1 MSEERGIRGVRALE
15 DEVKKL
21 AMLFEGE
28 ERVLVAYLFGSYA
41 RGLETP
47 RSDVDIAVLLSEVP
61 ERPLEYYMSLE
72 LRLAEAFG
80 RDVDLVFLNDAPPL
94 LKYQVI
100 KYGRLL
106 FSRDERV
113 RVMFEAKSLCEYL
126 DFSRALKRYDECF
139 MRRILA

>member
-1 MSEERGIRGVRALE
+1 ME
-15 DEVKKL
+15 DKVKKL
-21 AMLFEGE
+21 AMLFESE
-28 ERVLVAYLFGSYA
+28 KRVLVAYLFGSYA

-61 ERPLEYYMSLE
+61 ERPLEYYLHLE
-72 LRLAEAFG
+72 RELAKVLEM
-80 RDVDLVFLNDAPPL
+80 DVDLVFLNEAPPL

-126 DFSRALKRYDECF
+126 DFSRVLRRYDECF
-139 MRRILA
+139 MRRVLA

>member
-1 MSEERGIRGVRALE
+1 MRTME
-15 DEVKKL
+15 DKVKKL
-21 AMLFEGE
+21 AMLFESE
-28 ERVLVAYLFGSYA
+28 KRVLVAYLFGSYA

-61 ERPLEYYMSLE
+61 ERPLEYYLHLE
-72 LRLAEAFG
+72 HELAKVLEM
-80 RDVDLVFLNDAPPL
+80 DVDLVFLNDAPPL

-126 DFSRALKRYDECF
+126 DFSRVLRRYDECF
-139 MRRILA
+139 MRRVLE

>member
-1 MSEERGIRGVRALE
+1 VRTME
-15 DEVKKL
+15 DKVKKL
-21 AMLFEGE
+21 AMLFESE

-61 ERPLEYYMSLE
+61 ERPLEYYLHLE
-72 LRLAEAFG
+72 RELAKVLEM
-80 RDVDLVFLNDAPPL
+80 DVDLVFLNDAPPL

-126 DFSRALKRYDECF
+126 DFSRVLRRYDECF
-139 MRRILA
+139 MRRVLA

>member
-1 MSEERGIRGVRALE
+1 MRAME
-15 DEVKKL
+15 DRVKKL
-21 AMLFEGE
+21 AMLFESE
-28 ERVLVAYLFGSYA
+28 KRVLVAYLFGSYA

-61 ERPLEYYMSLE
+61 ERPLEYYLHLE
-72 LRLAEAFG
+72 RELAKVLEM
-80 RDVDLVFLNDAPPL
+80 DVDLVFLNDAPPL

-126 DFSRALKRYDECF
+126 DFSRVLRRYDECF

>member
-1 MSEERGIRGVRALE
+1 MRTME
-15 DEVKKL
+15 DKVKKL
-21 AMLFEGE
+21 AMLFESE
-28 ERVLVAYLFGSYA
+28 KRVLVAYLFGSYA

-61 ERPLEYYMSLE
+61 ERPLEYYLYLE
-72 LRLAEAFG
+72 RELAKVLEM
-80 RDVDLVFLNDAPPL
+80 DVDLVFLNEAPPL

-126 DFSRALKRYDECF
+126 DFSRVLRRYDECF
-139 MRRILA
+139 MRRVLE